1 MFLTIPNT
9 CITYRIFLI
18 IPVTVAFTE
27 RSFSKLKLIK
37 LYLKLTMS
45 QKKLSGLVIFVVLI
59 NKVKAHVTT
68 RKPKSSIEK
77 WVLEELEYQNW
88 ISLFTS
94 QKGRKMDFKWNILW
108 YKNIKYILI

>member
-18 IPVTVAFTE
+18 ILVTVAFTE
-27 RSFSKLKLIK
+27 RSFSKLKWIK
-37 LYLKLTMS
+37 LYLRSTMS

-94 QKGRKMDFKWNILW
+94 QKGRKMDFKWNML
-108 YKNIKYILI
+108 

>member
-1 MFLTIPNT
+1 MFLTIPNI

-18 IPVTVAFTE
+18 ILVTVAFTE
-27 RSFSKLKLIK
+27 RSFSKLKWIK
-37 LYLKLTMS
+37 LYLKSTMS

-59 NKVKAHVTT
+59 NKVIAHVTT

-94 QKGRKMDFKWNILW
+94 QKERKMDFKWNILW